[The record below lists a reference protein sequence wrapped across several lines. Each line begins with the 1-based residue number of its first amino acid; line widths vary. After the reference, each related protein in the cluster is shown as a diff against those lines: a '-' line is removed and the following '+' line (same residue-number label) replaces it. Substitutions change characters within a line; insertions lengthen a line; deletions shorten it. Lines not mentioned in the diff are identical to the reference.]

1 MCAPKRPRMPD
12 PPAPAPAP
20 VPTPVADTKIPE
32 VDIAVEQDN
41 IKKKARKKLAKK
53 SLRTDVMLAGDSG
66 LNIPT

>member
-53 SLRTDVMLAGDSG
+53 SLRNDVMLAGDSG